1 MPTRTIQKVRDVSC
15 SYECLLTA
23 SVFVRVHMLYINTE
37 VNGHPVK
44 AFVDSGAQATIMS
57 PDCANKCG
65 IMRLIDTRYAGI
77 ARGVGTAKILG
88 RVHHAEIKIG
98 GAVMPCAFTVMEGK
112 DVDLLFGL
120 DMLKR
125 YKAKIDLE
133 KNALCFEGIE
143 VPFLHESEIPKE
155 FEEAA
160 SNEPKLNG
168 PNGTQVGTE
177 TGTIYAEGSEPGKAP
192 IAVGAPPPP
201 PPPAPAASQ
210 PGPSAQFPQEKID
223 ELVTL
228 GIPAQAAIQALQA
241 AGGDVA
247 LAASLVFGGND
258 A

>member
-1 MPTRTIQKVRDVSC
+1 MPTRITQKVRASC
-15 SYECLLTA
+15 SLHKHLLTL

-143 VPFLHESEIPKE
+143 VPFLHESEIPVE

-160 SNEPKLNG
+160 SNEPKVSG

-177 TGTIYAEGSEPGKAP
+177 TGKVYAEGSKPGKSS
-192 IAVGAPPPP
+192 IAVGAPAP
-201 PPPAPAASQ
+201 PPPAPVQSQ
-210 PGPSAQFPQEKID
+210 AGPSAQFPQEKID
-223 ELVTL
+223 ELVSL
-228 GIPAQAAIQALQA
+228 GISAQAATQALQA
-241 AGGDVA
+241 AGGDVQ
-247 LAASLVFGGND
+247 LAASLLFGND
-258 A
+258 S